1 MKNKLNQFFLK
12 KSNSITLYIFWFYF
26 LVIMV
31 YYSLYSK
38 DIPIIMGYLF
48 WLLLGIRLGFLYA
61 IKFIS
66 TNNNADQLI
75 IPARLSLRPVLLS
88 EFPDAEF
95 REILQI
101 KYLITIRVLRDT
113 FNYTGEALE
122 HLSWSNF
129 SSPFY
134 NESVYQP

>member
-66 TNNNADQLI
+66 TNNNAD
-75 IPARLSLRPVLLS
+75 
-88 EFPDAEF
+88 
-95 REILQI
+95 
-101 KYLITIRVLRDT
+101 
-113 FNYTGEALE
+113 
-122 HLSWSNF
+122 
-129 SSPFY
+129 
-134 NESVYQP
+134 